1 MKETPEIAFSAGKSV
16 FCAKLPAPN
25 TPTPMDP
32 RDECV
37 GLLFIFTATGSF
49 CDRFIAVA
57 DSFAYVIN
65 TPRKDS
71 PVRPVIRS

>member
-1 MKETPEIAFSAGKSV
+1 MKETPEIAFSAGNSV

-25 TPTPMDP
+25 TPTPMEP
-32 RDECV
+32 GDEGV
-37 GLLFIFTATGSF
+37 GPLLTLTATGSF
-49 CDRFIAVA
+49 CDRFIALA

-71 PVRPVIRS
+71 LVRPVMRS